1 MSPFFFYFLKCCS
14 CVTVCFVKL
23 SLELFQIWLD
33 VSCNFFSNTRVFF
46 LQQVL
51 LAVLLI
57 VCMYMTDIVS
67 CN

>member
-1 MSPFFFYFLKCCS
+1 
-14 CVTVCFVKL
+14 VCFVKL